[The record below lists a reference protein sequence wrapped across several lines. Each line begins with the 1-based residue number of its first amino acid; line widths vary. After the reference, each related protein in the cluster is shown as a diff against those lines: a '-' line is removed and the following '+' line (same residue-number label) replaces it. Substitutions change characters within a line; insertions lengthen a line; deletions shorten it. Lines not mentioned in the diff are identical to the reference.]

1 MDQQLRASE
10 KKSAED
16 GRTDA
21 KPPHLGGGAVRRG
34 QKKSKRGLTNRR
46 SCGILSPESEGSQVR
61 QVHTGAP
68 MRGRDDTN
76 TTREYRR
83 DAGRLWPATNGAPKE
98 YGAGWPE
105 VAGSAPGLSPLGD
118 PQPRCAAGV
127 RSPKSKRRAVCEII
141 RCGSHH
147 RTPSPTEGR
156 AFFLAR
162 RPRPSRREFRGYNSV
177 TKILCKMPKPKGLTN
192 APESGTMTT
201 VRDRRT

>member
-1 MDQQLRASE
+1 M
-10 KKSAED
+10 
-16 GRTDA
+16 
-21 KPPHLGGGAVRRG
+21 
-34 QKKSKRGLTNRR
+34 
-46 SCGILSPESEGSQVR
+46 R

-68 MRGRDDTN
+68 FRGRDDKN
-76 TTREYRR
+76 TGREYRR

-156 AFFLAR
+156 AFFFG
-162 RPRPSRREFRGYNSV
+162 RPRTPHAAGFWPEMQRADFLCNL
-177 TKILCKMPKPKGLTN
+177 TKKKVLTF
-192 APESGTMTT
+192 APESGIIIHREREI
-201 VRDRRT
+201 VQRENAPRGNADALYKFRSSAFLSQKK